1 MHTVSR
7 HMWEIITA
15 LLYMQRNCYKPLIEL
30 SEWKGFVAWSKGRHF
45 SPSLHGDRYLKLG
58 FQSDLRAEIS
68 GSIVWY
74 DALAPRPEALLSCC
88 FDGACTVSLEKKF
101 LLNCKVNH
109 KQPSHCFKHHL
120 LVRISSTWIIRY
132 WPVRFQVTNPLIWH
146 LMIWHL
152 MIWHLLR
159 NESTTIY
166 SGFLKFFS
174 RQPKEGWKKNKQLKS
189 PEMKRQRKRLFQE
202 KTFSRGVHLYLGSQ
216 KRMRDVKSFTTKKL
230 KISKCSFVMS
240 R

>member
-146 LMIWHL
+146 LIARLSNSNLSQIVVL
-152 MIWHLLR
+152 MISYAYWTTRFLTLFVGDCSSDGGYHVMAGTDCWETNGSLR
-159 NESTTIY
+159 QYILVLWS
-166 SGFLKFFS
+166 FLS
-174 RQPKEGWKKNKQLKS
+174 AA
-189 PEMKRQRKRLFQE
+189 
-202 KTFSRGVHLYLGSQ
+202 
-216 KRMRDVKSFTTKKL
+216 
-230 KISKCSFVMS
+230 
-240 R
+240 